1 MTVITKL
8 IKINLIKFRYKFR
21 EMTKDVY
28 MKYSTLK
35 DMKEKR
41 IQGQQMPESILSH

>member
-41 IQGQQMPESILSH
+41 IQGPQMPESILSH